1 MISELKLQN
10 DMNSVDKILNKNEN
24 ILKHRY
30 LYRFVESLFIEIAQL
45 FISFKT
51 LLVFDTSLFLMSL
64 KLLYLVE
71 YFNLHISSDR
81 VSIPSSI

>member
-1 MISELKLQN
+1 M
-10 DMNSVDKILNKNEN
+10 KILKNNEN

-30 LYRFVESLFIEIAQL
+30 LYRFIEAIFIEMVQL